1 MSPLFNGDEL
11 QGITLPLRLRANT
24 FIPGA
29 ELAVFQPDSLA
40 HEISHIELR
49 INNHFQPSHPTIT
62 LDRLLFVKLNG
73 RLYEPC
79 PEFQLKT
86 LARTAEVL
94 YNVDYDV
101 AYILATRSTLF
112 DNTISYLLPWNICHS
127 GRDNMNLYD
136 RIATFCTSI
145 QRQVSRVISR
155 ECPNMAYAITF
166 GEAAFDTVDHT
177 WSARNVEILNQ
188 TRFNDH
194 PMRMRIRWISHDAR
208 VRIIRSFSMYLSR
221 AMGVPYIDPLELSI
235 EDLDRILWCRQG
247 SSNISPANQRRLTE
261 RIEEL
266 LPALQLSDQA
276 ARWEDGIPQRFQDH
290 IMGLSDDDV
299 RPQMRRLNNVS
310 DCPPDLL
317 FSFGLWRCS
326 SCDTCAIGMYGRRH
340 TGNCC
345 GYFIRDDLMPV
356 IYLGFCTDPDCNG
369 NGWGLL
375 GRSCNSCDRVM
386 RSPTPPA
393 WFGPDNNYKCLV
405 RKYIAGVIVWS
416 FPFENDLFIQDL
428 LDACNA
434 VRNEN
439 PNAELPQRLCFRGN
453 PRARLLSPNYGDSIS
468 ISVFGRR
475 VMEVIQ
481 ENPIV
486 IGNISYV
493 QADPNERVGI

>member
-1 MSPLFNGDEL
+1 
-11 QGITLPLRLRANT
+11 
-24 FIPGA
+24 
-29 ELAVFQPDSLA
+29 
-40 HEISHIELR
+40 
-49 INNHFQPSHPTIT
+49 
-62 LDRLLFVKLNG
+62 
-73 RLYEPC
+73 
-79 PEFQLKT
+79 
-86 LARTAEVL
+86 
-94 YNVDYDV
+94 
-101 AYILATRSTLF
+101 
-112 DNTISYLLPWNICHS
+112 
-127 GRDNMNLYD
+127 MNLYD

-177 WSARNVEILNQ
+177 WSARNVEILNG
-188 TRFNDH
+188 TCFNDH

-247 SSNISPANQRRLTE
+247 SSNISPENQRRLTE

-299 RPQMRRLNNVS
+299 GPQMRRLNNVS

-340 TGNCC
+340 TGNCHA
-345 GYFIRDDLMPV
+345 GNGNFIRDDLMPV

-375 GRSCNSCDRVM
+375 GRACNSCDRVM